1 MERDTALGAFIRSQR
16 KRKGLTVGKAV
27 DLAGVSRKY
36 WTALEAGANV
46 TIGILRKAAA
56 VLDLT
61 SIPIGA
67 GVSINR
73 TEAIIDAGTFLGL
86 VESLAARLQDSDA
99 VIDQMRD
106 VILAAMTNADPLFD
120 TESVKA
126 LFDAHPDLNADQS
139 ERLARVAHRL
149 SKDSRQPQ
157 PAIEPPA
164 IPAVE
169 KKRRKA

>member
-1 MERDTALGAFIRSQR
+1 MDRDTTLGAFIRNQR
-16 KRKGLTVGKAV
+16 KRKGLTIGKAA
-27 DLAGVSRKY
+27 DMAQVSWRY
-36 WTALEAGANV
+36 WKAMEDGANV

-73 TEAIIDAGTFLGL
+73 TEATIDAGTLLGL
-86 VESLAARLQDSDA
+86 VESIAARLEDSEL
-99 VIDQMRD
+99 VLDQLRD
-106 VILAAMTNADPLFD
+106 LALAAWIKADPLLE
-120 TESVKA
+120 TEAVKA
-126 LFDAHPDLNADQS
+126 LFAAHPLLSEEQS
-139 ERLARVAHRL
+139 ERIARVAHRL

-157 PAIEPPA
+157 PAIEA
-164 IPAVE
+164 TAAPAVE